1 MHLAQSTGSG
11 SLSEQPPFIDPF
23 LNVYVRPGLKL
34 KDSLSGIRAVIALE
48 RALDIHRMR
57 VVTLDEIAVIA
68 IHDPHQIG
76 ERPYDALGEAPPKSG
91 GTPGKIDNEIVE
103 TRAMARPL
111 ADEQGLHQRH
121 ILAPISGFFCRFVV
135 RFYIRHIYQVI
146 SGLKSSPTISWPV

>member
-1 MHLAQSTGSG
+1 MLR
-11 SLSEQPPFIDPF
+11 F

-34 KDSLSGIRAVIALE
+34 KDSLPGIRAVITLE

-76 ERPYDALGEAPPKSG
+76 ERPYDALGEAPPESG
-91 GTPGKIDNEIVE
+91 ETPGKIDHEIVE

-121 ILAPISGFFCRFVV
+121 ILAPISGFFCRPAV
-135 RFYIRHIYQVI
+135 RSCIRHICHAV
-146 SGLKSSPTISWPV
+146 SGLNLSPTI